1 MDLSSQPSSSEESER
16 HHHSEEEETLLQSSP
31 AAASLP
37 EEPEHVDP
45 VAEDV
50 PAQAATASGPEHVDP
65 IAEDVL
71 TQPATA
77 PEVLAEETE
86 QHVDPITEDVP
97 NQPALASEQLAE
109 ETEQQPTSPFDPAG
123 DEVLDEEV
131 FDEDEDEDLEL
142 EGASPAR
149 AGVFISRGV
158 LIAAACAVVV
168 VVLLATLLV
177 VVTRPKDPPTD
188 WIASYTPAPAA
199 GTTSS
204 GKILYYLHWANQ
216 NGALQGQLQ
225 LATVANGTL
234 QSATAPTTGLYSKD
248 NHIIYVV
255 VTLNGQAST
264 LTGKINDASDTL
276 TLNAPGATGADSG
289 LVFHT
294 GSANDYKQATKKLG
308 SSK

>member
-1 MDLSSQPSSSEESER
+1 MDLSSQPSSSEESEQ

-45 VAEDV
+45 IAEDV
-50 PAQAATASGPEHVDP
+50 PTQPATASEPEHVDP
-65 IAEDVL
+65 IAEDVP

-77 PEVLAEETE
+77 SEVLAEETE
-86 QHVDPITEDVP
+86 PGHVDPVTEDVP
-97 NQPALASEQLAE
+97 TQPALASESLAE
-109 ETEQQPTSPFDPAG
+109 EIEQQPTSPFDPAG

-131 FDEDEDEDLEL
+131 FDEDEDLEL
-142 EGASPAR
+142 EGAAPAR

-158 LIAAACAVVV
+158 LIATVSAVVILA
-168 VVLLATLLV
+168 LLATLLV

-204 GKILYYLHWANQ
+204 GKILYYLHWTNQ

-264 LTGKINDASDTL
+264 LTGKINDTSDTL
-276 TLNAPGATGADSG
+276 TLNAPGATTPNSG

-294 GSANDYKQATKKLG
+294 GSANDYKQATKQLG